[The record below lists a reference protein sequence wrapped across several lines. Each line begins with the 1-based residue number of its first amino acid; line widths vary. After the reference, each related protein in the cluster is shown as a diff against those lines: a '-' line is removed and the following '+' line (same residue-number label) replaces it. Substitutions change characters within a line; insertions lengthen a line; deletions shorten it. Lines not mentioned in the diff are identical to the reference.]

1 MNMLVYRVTCFA
13 NAADVCMTM
22 VGGRALMEIR
32 QVLSV
37 DENAVLERA
46 NEVAELMIERSGLR
60 HLLDA
65 PTTRWGRGH
74 YRPDRSLCRRRH
86 AREGF
91 VSVGQRDIA
100 DGCPSADMLGF
111 LPNYSGDCYAVHL
124 RKR

>member
-22 VGGRALMEIR
+22 VGGR
-32 QVLSV
+32 VLSFG
-37 DENAVLERA
+37 ENAVLERV

-60 HLLDA
+60 HLLDE
-65 PTTRWGRGH
+65 PTTRWGRSH
-74 YRPDRSLCRRRH
+74 YRSDRSLCRRRL